1 MAENRIWGLV
11 ARFENPATL
20 LHAATG
26 LRDAGYKRYEVWSP
40 FPVHGM
46 DNARGLKRSIV
57 PWIVLGGGLTGLV
70 GALLLQ
76 WWTGAVDYPVM
87 IGGKPYFA
95 FEFATPVTFE
105 LSVLLSAF
113 GAVFGMI
120 ALNKLPQPYHP
131 LDNIAMFRRVTDDGF
146 FISIEVRD
154 PNFSLVR
161 SRELLESLGGLNVTV
176 VEEGEA

>member
-46 DNARGLKRSIV
+46 DNAMGLKRSIV
-57 PWIVLGGGLTGLV
+57 PWIVLGGGLTGMV

-87 IGGKPYFA
+87 IGGKPFFA
-95 FEFATPVTFE
+95 FEY
-105 LSVLLSAF
+105 
-113 GAVFGMI
+113 
-120 ALNKLPQPYHP
+120 KY
-131 LDNIAMFRRVTDDGF
+131 
-146 FISIEVRD
+146 
-154 PNFSLVR
+154 SL
-161 SRELLESLGGLNVTV
+161 
-176 VEEGEA
+176 

>member
-1 MAENRIWGLV
+1 MAEQRIWGLV
-11 ARFENPATL
+11 AEFENPATL

-26 LRDAGYKRYEVWSP
+26 LREAGYKRYEVWSP

-46 DNARGLKRSIV
+46 DGAMGLKRSLV
-57 PWIVLGGGLTGLV
+57 PWIVLGGGLTGMTA
-70 GALLLQ
+70 ALLLQ

-87 IGGKPYFA
+87 IGGKPLFS

-120 ALNKLPQPYHP
+120 GLNKLPQPFHP
-131 LDNIAMFRRVTDDGF
+131 LDTVPMFRRVTDDAL

-154 PNFSLVR
+154 PNFNLLK
-161 SRELLESLGGLNVTV
+161 SRELLESLGGRHVTV

>member
-1 MAENRIWGLV
+1 MTA
-11 ARFENPATL
+11 
-20 LHAATG
+20 
-26 LRDAGYKRYEVWSP
+26 
-40 FPVHGM
+40 
-46 DNARGLKRSIV
+46 
-57 PWIVLGGGLTGLV
+57 
-70 GALLLQ
+70 ALLLQ

-87 IGGKPYFA
+87 IGGKPLFA

-120 ALNKLPQPYHP
+120 GLNKLPQPFHP
-131 LDNIAMFRRVTDDGF
+131 LDNVPMFRRVTDDAF

-154 PNFSLVR
+154 PSFNLLK
-161 SRELLESLGGLNVTV
+161 SRELLESLGGRHVTV

>member
-46 DNARGLKRSIV
+46 DNAMGLKRSIV

-87 IGGKPYFA
+87 IGGKPFFA

-120 ALNKLPQPYHP
+120 ALNKLPQPFHP

-146 FISIEVRD
+146 FISIEARD
-154 PNFSLVR
+154 PRFYR
-161 SRELLESLGGLNVTV
+161 SKTEADLKAAGAVA
-176 VEEGEA
+176 VEAVNEED